1 MSAPRGREARLRKQ
15 FAQLYAGIDAGV
27 WIPVELALRRVTDL
41 IHKDRSKSGVIT
53 GGRLLRDE
61 HFEFRGTSA
70 RPEGL
75 PEGSTRLSDA
85 GAEPPSSSAA
95 HGEQDSAT
103 EHPA

>member
-27 WIPVELALRRVTDL
+27 WMPVELALRQVTDL
-41 IHKDRSKSGVIT
+41 IHRDRSKSGVIT

-75 PEGSTRLSDA
+75 PQGSTRLSDA
-85 GAEPPSSSAA
+85 GAEPSSSSVPD
-95 HGEQDSAT
+95 GEQASGRERRA
-103 EHPA
+103 

>member
-27 WIPVELALRRVTDL
+27 WMPVERALRQVTDL

-61 HFEFRGTSA
+61 HFEFRGASA
-70 RPEGL
+70 RPVGL

-85 GAEPPSSSAA
+85 GAEPPSSSVAE
-95 HGEQDSAT
+95 GEQDSGR
-103 EHPA
+103 EHQA

>member
-27 WIPVELALRRVTDL
+27 WIPVERALRQVTDL

-53 GGRLLRDE
+53 GRRLLRDE
-61 HFEFRGTSA
+61 HFEFRGASA
-70 RPEGL
+70 RPVGL

-85 GAEPPSSSAA
+85 GAELPSGSVAD
-95 HGEQDSAT
+95 GEQDSERDHQA
-103 EHPA
+103 